1 MNSMPYLLIDL
12 PQEVNFIGQALQLS
26 LQLNFVHVGLIHV
39 LLNEHKVIF
48 TLCTLVDLI
57 FIPERKIQSNC

>member
-39 LLNEHKVIF
+39 LSGTFTINMLLRWQDDNKRMTEKNEW
-48 TLCTLVDLI
+48 D
-57 FIPERKIQSNC
+57 PN